1 MKLDH
6 QLIPYTRINSKWI
19 KDLNVRPETIKI
31 LEENIASKILDMY
44 HSNIFSAMSPWARG
58 KKEKRNKWDCIK
70 IKSFCTAK
78 ETINTMIRQPTEW
91 ESMFANDISD
101 KGLISK
107 IYKELTPKNTTKKKS
122 NLKMSE
128 VPE

>member
-58 KKEKRNKWDCIK
+58 KKEKNKWDCIK